1 MQRHFNDYWTISF
14 YNKRKYSICC
24 KWSKT
29 KKYLRTE
36 FKTNC
41 LGLCWVW
48 WRGTA
53 TQKFPLLP
61 SPSTR
66 SPFPSVGQRLTSFSS
81 LFLFNFFSISSH
93 CSSVFLLTPT
103 QYFFS
108 PLLSISS
115 HPCSDVGASCR
126 ASAGARPSPRAPR
139 ISRTSWWWSTSPGG
153 LANTNY
159 LFARFTRFCVSATS
173 FKLNMISGCRDEQE
187 VVISMGGRVEEVKVV
202 FMVEQLNHFDST
214 TNLFP
219 LQNLQR
225 KSFSESCCYKWP
237 PR

>member
-1 MQRHFNDYWTISF
+1 MLQKCIAFSCFRMQRHFNDYWTISF

-48 WRGTA
+48 WRETA

-81 LFLFNFFSISSH
+81 LFLLNFFSISSH

-108 PLLSISS
+108 PLLRCGRQLSCFRRCTTQ
-115 HPCSDVGASCR
+115 PTCPADQSD
-126 ASAGARPSPRAPR
+126 
-139 ISRTSWWWSTSPGG
+139 
-153 LANTNY
+153 
-159 LFARFTRFCVSATS
+159 F
-173 FKLNMISGCRDEQE
+173 M
-187 VVISMGGRVEEVKVV
+187 VVIDLTRWLGKH
-202 FMVEQLNHFDST
+202 QLS
-214 TNLFP
+214 L
-219 LQNLQR
+219 
-225 KSFSESCCYKWP
+225 
-237 PR
+237 

>member
-14 YNKRKYSICC
+14 YNKRKYFICS

-81 LFLFNFFSISSH
+81 LFLLNFFSIFSLFLLYFFSISSL
-93 CSSVFLLTPT
+93 FLLIFISHSRLAPT
-103 QYFFS
+103 TYLTNMFSDCEYCLCGGVKSCHSVAFLQYSLSFS
-108 PLLSISS
+108 PSYLEEKKHSQF
-115 HPCSDVGASCR
+115 
-126 ASAGARPSPRAPR
+126 R
-139 ISRTSWWWSTSPGG
+139 IT
-153 LANTNY
+153 
-159 LFARFTRFCVSATS
+159 
-173 FKLNMISGCRDEQE
+173 
-187 VVISMGGRVEEVKVV
+187 
-202 FMVEQLNHFDST
+202 
-214 TNLFP
+214 
-219 LQNLQR
+219 
-225 KSFSESCCYKWP
+225 
-237 PR
+237 

>member
-81 LFLFNFFSISSH
+81 LFLLYFFSISSLFLLYFFSPLLCISSH
-93 CSSVFLLTPT
+93 PSSVFLLTPLLRCGRQLSCFRRCTT
-103 QYFFS
+103 Q
-108 PLLSISS
+108 PTC
-115 HPCSDVGASCR
+115 PADQSD
-126 ASAGARPSPRAPR
+126 
-139 ISRTSWWWSTSPGG
+139 
-153 LANTNY
+153 
-159 LFARFTRFCVSATS
+159 F
-173 FKLNMISGCRDEQE
+173 M
-187 VVISMGGRVEEVKVV
+187 VVIDLTRWLGKH
-202 FMVEQLNHFDST
+202 QLS
-214 TNLFP
+214 L
-219 LQNLQR
+219 
-225 KSFSESCCYKWP
+225 
-237 PR
+237 

>member
-14 YNKRKYSICC
+14 YNKRKYFICS

-66 SPFPSVGQRLTSFSS
+66 SPFPSVGQRLTSFSF
-81 LFLFNFFSISSH
+81 LFLLNLFSISSH
-93 CSSVFLLTPT
+93 PPP

-108 PLLSISS
+108 PLLRIFS
-115 HPCSDVGASCR
+115 HPPPQMWAPVVVLPPVHDPAHVSRGSVGLH
-126 ASAGARPSPRAPR
+126 GGDRPHQVAWQTPTIYIFNCTIYMLLR
-139 ISRTSWWWSTSPGG
+139 
-153 LANTNY
+153 L
-159 LFARFTRFCVSATS
+159 C
-173 FKLNMISGCRDEQE
+173 
-187 VVISMGGRVEEVKVV
+187 
-202 FMVEQLNHFDST
+202 H
-214 TNLFP
+214 
-219 LQNLQR
+219 
-225 KSFSESCCYKWP
+225 
-237 PR
+237 

>member
-1 MQRHFNDYWTISF
+1 MLQKCIAFSCFRMQRHFNDYWTISF

-66 SPFPSVGQRLTSFSS
+66 SLFPSVGQRLTSFSS
-81 LFLFNFFSISSH
+81 VFLLNFFSISSH
-93 CSSVFLLTPT
+93 PSSVFLLSPT
-103 QYFFS
+103 QYFSS
-108 PLLSISS
+108 PPS
-115 HPCSDVGASCR
+115 SDVGASCR
-126 ASAGARPSPRAPR
+126 ASAGACPSPRAPR

-159 LFARFTRFCVSATS
+159 RYIFNCTIYTLLHLC
-173 FKLNMISGCRDEQE
+173 
-187 VVISMGGRVEEVKVV
+187 
-202 FMVEQLNHFDST
+202 H
-214 TNLFP
+214 
-219 LQNLQR
+219 
-225 KSFSESCCYKWP
+225 
-237 PR
+237 

>member
-1 MQRHFNDYWTISF
+1 MLQKCIAFSCLRMQRHFNDYWTISF

-36 FKTNC
+36 FKTRC

-81 LFLFNFFSISSH
+81 LFLFNFFS
-93 CSSVFLLTPT
+93 VFLLTPT

-115 HPCSDVGASCR
+115 HPPPQMWAPVVVLPPVHDPAHVPRGSVGLH
-126 ASAGARPSPRAPR
+126 GGDRPHQVAWQTPT
-139 ISRTSWWWSTSPGG
+139 I
-153 LANTNY
+153 
-159 LFARFTRFCVSATS
+159 
-173 FKLNMISGCRDEQE
+173 
-187 VVISMGGRVEEVKVV
+187 
-202 FMVEQLNHFDST
+202 
-214 TNLFP
+214 
-219 LQNLQR
+219 
-225 KSFSESCCYKWP
+225 
-237 PR
+237 

>member
-14 YNKRKYSICC
+14 YNKRKYFICS

-29 KKYLRTE
+29 KKYLGTE

-81 LFLFNFFSISSH
+81 LFL
-93 CSSVFLLTPT
+93 L
-103 QYFFS
+103 YFFS
-108 PLLSISS
+108 NSS
-115 HPCSDVGASCR
+115 HPSSDVGASCR

-159 LFARFTRFCVSATS
+159 LYIYLQHLHPFASLPLASSWTWSLVAGMSRRWWSAWEAVWKKLRLSSWLSSWIILIPQLIS
-173 FKLNMISGCRDEQE
+173 FPYKTYNANLFQSLAVTNGHHDSKEDMDMKDDNNQE
-187 VVISMGGRVEEVKVV
+187 VT
-202 FMVEQLNHFDST
+202 H
-214 TNLFP
+214 P
-219 LQNLQR
+219 
-225 KSFSESCCYKWP
+225 
-237 PR
+237 